1 MNMKTLPKLRLLA
14 ILFLLF
20 ASLRTE
26 AVATVQPG
34 QSLDSIASPNAIPPP
49 PDNANAV
56 PETAST
62 WGLMLLGLTSVFGLM
77 LVLRRRQ
84 G

>member
-1 MNMKTLPKLRLLA
+1 MNMKTLTKLRLLA
-14 ILFLLF
+14 ILFFLF

-26 AVATVQPG
+26 AIATVQPG

-49 PDNANAV
+49 PDNAV

-62 WGLMLLGLTSVFGLM
+62 WGLMLLGLTSMFGLT

>member
-1 MNMKTLPKLRLLA
+1 MKTLTKLRLLA

-20 ASLRTE
+20 ASLCTE

-34 QSLDSIASPNAIPPP
+34 QSLDSIASPASVPPP
-49 PDNANAV
+49 PDNAV